1 MKKIWTALF
10 KQDFDTHLEVNHLKS
25 LQISGYLAE
34 DMTFSLMRM
43 HGGLANGNRF
53 CKR

>member
-10 KQDFDTHLEVNHLKS
+10 KQDFDTNLELKHLKS

-34 DMTFSLMRM
+34 DMTCFSYENAWRT
-43 HGGLANGNRF
+43 R
-53 CKR
+53 